1 MNPASVEAARWERIG
16 AVSRP
21 SPAPRPSS
29 KLPPRI
35 RTPVLMLHHVEPPP
49 LEPPPAHPDSYLTPA
64 QLTGL
69 LDLLD
74 RGGFTTLTLA
84 EAARLWHRGRTPPRR
99 SVVLTFDDGC
109 RCFLDHALPIL
120 AARGHTAT
128 LFPVAGK
135 LGGTDD
141 WDASDGNAAER
152 RESLLTADE
161 LRQVADAELAGNPLG
176 GRSVEIGCHGHGH
189 RSLPDCSDDELL
201 RETAGAR
208 AELERALDHP
218 VLTFCYPWGRSDPR
232 VRDAVRA
239 AGFLAAAGIEE
250 HPGATLDDP
259 WSLPRTSLRPG
270 DSRFE
275 MWLKV
280 SGWYRWWKRL
290 PRFGLLA
297 ALRQGRE

>member
-1 MNPASVEAARWERIG
+1 MQ
-16 AVSRP
+16 
-21 SPAPRPSS
+21 
-29 KLPPRI
+29 
-35 RTPVLMLHHVEPPP
+35 
-49 LEPPPAHPDSYLTPA
+49 PPPAYPDSYLTPA

-128 LFPVAGK
+128 LFALAGK

-141 WDASDGNAAER
+141 WDAGDEAGRRDGTER
-152 RESLLTADE
+152 RETLLSAGE
-161 LRQVADAELAGNPLG
+161 LRRVAATDLG

-189 RSLPDCSDDELL
+189 RPLPDCPDDELL

-208 AELERALDHP
+208 TELERLLVRP

-232 VRDAVRA
+232 ARDAVRA
-239 AGFLAAAGIEE
+239 AGFLAAAGIAD
-250 HPGATLDDP
+250 HPGAALDDP

-275 MWLKV
+275 TWLKV
-280 SGWYRWWKRL
+280 SGWYRWWRRL

>member
-1 MNPASVEAARWERIG
+1 
-16 AVSRP
+16 
-21 SPAPRPSS
+21 
-29 KLPPRI
+29 
-35 RTPVLMLHHVEPPP
+35 MLHHVEPSP

-64 QLTGL
+64 QLAAL

-74 RGGFTTLTLA
+74 RGAFTTLTLT

-109 RCFLDHALPIL
+109 RCFLDHALPLL

-128 LFPVAGK
+128 LFALAGK

-141 WDASDGNAAER
+141 WDANEGNPAER
-152 RESLLTADE
+152 RETLLTAEE
-161 LRQVADAELAGNPLG
+161 LRRVADADLG
-176 GRSVEIGCHGHGH
+176 GRSLGGPRLSDRSIEIGCHGYGH
-189 RSLPDCSDDELL
+189 RSLPDCSDDELI

-208 AELERALDHP
+208 SDLEGVLDRP
-218 VLTFCYPWGRSDPR
+218 VLTFCYPWGRSGPR

-239 AGFLAAAGIEE
+239 AGFLAAAAIED
-250 HPGATLDDP
+250 HPGAALDDP

-290 PRFGLLA
+290 PRLGVLS
-297 ALRQGRE
+297 ALRGGSDGKRRR